1 MATAYGISG
10 VIAVGPDGLDD
21 VGRGLLRSYG

>member
-1 MATAYGISG
+1 MRTYGISA
-10 VIAVGPDGLDD
+10 VITVGPDGLDD